1 MILLRHGQSEFNLHF
16 TATRQDP
23 GIEDPGLTEQGHA
36 QAAAAAAALAARPL
50 RRLIVSP
57 YTRTLQTAAPMLA
70 QRRLDVEISPDIRER
85 FHFTCDIGSPPDRLA
100 ARFPEHDFAHLPQQ
114 WWPGRTESEAAVIER
129 ANRFRSAMAARPD
142 WRETIVVSHW
152 AFILA
157 LTGQSLTNGTWI
169 EYDPASP
176 PPSSLTWRP

>member
-1 MILLRHGQSEFNLHF
+1 
-16 TATRQDP
+16 
-23 GIEDPGLTEQGHA
+23 
-36 QAAAAAAALAARPL
+36 
-50 RRLIVSP
+50 
-57 YTRTLQTAAPMLA
+57 
-70 QRRLDVEISPDIRER
+70 
-85 FHFTCDIGSPPDRLA
+85 
-100 ARFPEHDFAHLPQQ
+100 
-114 WWPGRTESEAAVIER
+114 RTESEAAVIER